1 MTSNPFNPSAA
12 NPRYLAGRDTE
23 KAALADVLEAGAQSP
38 VAVIYAPRGNGKTA
52 LAHWVERSAVAQ
64 GIEVRYRY
72 ARSCQTLSALAAL
85 LLNADIPNGE
95 DGAVEAAAASYRGAS
110 RLLVIDEAQGLP
122 PPILSALVTTAE
134 LSQGALSVV
143 LVGTPLLHQRLHDI
157 DPSLWAKCPVVALD
171 PLDAASAADA
181 LRTPATEAGR
191 RIDEAVLDRI
201 VADSHGYPP
210 FLQAWGANLWRLST
224 PAAPIGADVYEQ
236 AKPVV
241 DFYRFSFYEN
251 RKEELAP
258 YAESALEVASLFQE
272 TPVASQRAI
281 YDAIRRG
288 LPGNAS
294 IADLGDAFREFRNLG
309 LFWRQ
314 PGAMGFYRPAIPSLM
329 ASIREGQDAA
339 ILNARLGTQ
348 WHEAGDHRLPFR
360 RGGRPGCGVQLRPWT
375 THAPSAAL
383 CEPPVGGERS
393 RAESHARRRARLPT
407 LRADGVALRVRRLS
421 PDAGVQRGH
430 GPCRAH
436 VGARH
441 ETRRMGSD
449 PRAVGGVAVP
459 RQRTHQPLLPGGG
472 VGECRHRPGRAASG

>member
-1 MTSNPFNPSAA
+1 MTPNPFNPSAA

-72 ARSCQTLSALAAL
+72 ARSCQTLSAVAAL
-85 LLNADIPNGE
+85 LQNTEIPNGE
-95 DGAVEAAAASYRGAS
+95 DGAVEAAAASYRGAP

-122 PPILSALVTTAE
+122 PTILSALVTTAE

-143 LVGTPLLHQRLHDI
+143 LVGTPLLHQLLHDI
-157 DPSLWAKCPVVALD
+157 DSSLWAKCPVVALD

-181 LRTPATEAGR
+181 LQTPATAAGR
-191 RIDEAVLDRI
+191 RIDEAVLNSI
-201 VADSHGYPP
+201 VEDSHGYPP

-224 PAAPIGADVYEQ
+224 PDAPIGADVYEQ

-258 YAESALEVASLFQE
+258 YAESAHEVASLFQE
-272 TPVASQRAI
+272 TPVASERAI

-288 LPGNAS
+288 LPSNAS
-294 IADLGDAFREFRNLG
+294 ADLGDAFREFRNLG
-309 LFWRQ
+309 LFWRE

-329 ASIREGQDAA
+329 ASIREGQNAA
-339 ILNARLGTQ
+339 ILK
-348 WHEAGDHRLPFR
+348 
-360 RGGRPGCGVQLRPWT
+360 
-375 THAPSAAL
+375 
-383 CEPPVGGERS
+383 
-393 RAESHARRRARLPT
+393 ARRVTVMA
-407 LRADGVALRVRRLS
+407 
-421 PDAGVQRGH
+421 
-430 GPCRAH
+430 
-436 VGARH
+436 
-441 ETRRMGSD
+441 
-449 PRAVGGVAVP
+449 
-459 RQRTHQPLLPGGG
+459 
-472 VGECRHRPGRAASG
+472 